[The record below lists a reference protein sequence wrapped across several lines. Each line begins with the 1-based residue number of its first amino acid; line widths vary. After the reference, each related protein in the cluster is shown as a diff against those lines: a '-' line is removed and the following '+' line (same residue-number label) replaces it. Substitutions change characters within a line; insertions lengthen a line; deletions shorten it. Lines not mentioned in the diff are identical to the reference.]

1 MLPERKAPDGSRL
14 RGKGGPSGKD
24 AAPEK
29 PGQAALFEDLSE
41 DVLQDAARQVVF
53 LFNGRINAD
62 DDGHVKR
69 LRVCGLHAQRDLLR
83 GAMPLSSP
91 RMEKVA
97 SFNGAMRS

>member
-1 MLPERKAPDGSRL
+1 MELRVLPERKAPDGPRL

-69 LRVCGLHAQRDLLR
+69 LRVCRAAR
-83 GAMPLSSP
+83 A
-91 RMEKVA
+91 A
-97 SFNGAMRS
+97 